1 MSIAA
6 VILSDLHLGA
16 PHSVLNL
23 RQWEP
28 SELDGVVH
36 GEAAREALCDALAA
50 ATAGE
55 RVERLILLGDVVD
68 LSHGTFAHGVEELNS
83 LLAQVRGVVEVSELV
98 YVPGNHDRHWWTLQC
113 EYDWLIRPLLEG
125 EPGEARLDHPRTTPP
140 EGRQDATL
148 FRDALPDHADLMITV
163 AYPDYAFDAGDAR
176 VHCHHGHLLRDVYA
190 LGAELLETVLED
202 MSDPERRNVDRQRH
216 RTGWSRRT
224 ESEQPGDDAARAAR
238 VAAARELFADAIR
251 ITLGDG
257 ADGRTGRV
265 GLEALEQLSAPL
277 IDLDWL
283 ALGQTGLLRRDG
295 EREALGRRILTILA
309 GAPRAQRD
317 ALIGLG
323 ELFALAVLD
332 RFAGRSDGK
341 PHGYGH
347 SLLRAGVVPAL
358 VDALLG
364 DRPDAPIPAADA
376 PSPALNRGATISH
389 LKPAIRRYL
398 ARTGGAP
405 PTVLVLGHTHAR
417 GTDAL
422 TVDGQTIT
430 IVNTGSW
437 VASRRLEV
445 PEGRVCVIRESGD
458 VAWVDARLQLRP
470 YHAYDAASQPT
481 VVPAVGS

>member
-1 MSIAA
+1 DPRIRGWA
-6 VILSDLHLGA
+6 VRCA
-16 PHSVLNL
+16 PTA
-23 RQWEP
+23 
-28 SELDGVVH
+28 GVVH
-36 GEAAREALCDALAA
+36 LLRARPARTTLRGNPRDREASHVHRGRDPVGSAPGRTALGAEPAA
-50 ATAGE
+50 VGTVGAGRRGARGGGAGGAVRRAGGGHGGE

-83 LLAQVRGVVEVSELV
+83 LLAQDRGVVEVSELV

-277 IDLDWL
+277 IDLD
-283 ALGQTGLLRRDG
+283 
-295 EREALGRRILTILA
+295 
-309 GAPRAQRD
+309 
-317 ALIGLG
+317 
-323 ELFALAVLD
+323 
-332 RFAGRSDGK
+332 
-341 PHGYGH
+341 
-347 SLLRAGVVPAL
+347 
-358 VDALLG
+358 
-364 DRPDAPIPAADA
+364 
-376 PSPALNRGATISH
+376 
-389 LKPAIRRYL
+389 
-398 ARTGGAP
+398 
-405 PTVLVLGHTHAR
+405 
-417 GTDAL
+417 
-422 TVDGQTIT
+422 
-430 IVNTGSW
+430 
-437 VASRRLEV
+437 
-445 PEGRVCVIRESGD
+445 
-458 VAWVDARLQLRP
+458 
-470 YHAYDAASQPT
+470 
-481 VVPAVGS
+481 